1 MNILIIEDE
10 ILAAKRLSEVLAKI
24 DDTINIV
31 GVVDSIEQGV
41 EWLTENQLPELIF
54 SDIELA
60 DGVSFE
66 IFRQVKVECPIVFC
80 TAYNQYT
87 MEAFEINAIS
97 YILKPISREQ
107 VVKALEKFHS
117 MREIFTPQKDVAEYN
132 AQIEGL
138 LKLIDGGGSSRQYKS
153 TLMMNAG
160 EKIIPIA
167 VNDIAYIYSTSSGL
181 QITTTLG
188 KEYSYNSTLD
198 ELELLLDGNKFF
210 RASRQFIIPRW
221 SILSIERYF
230 NRTLIVKLK
239 YKTPEAVNISRL
251 KAKTFLEWLES

>member
-1 MNILIIEDE
+1 MKILIIEDE
-10 ILAAKRLSEVLAKI
+10 ALAAKRLVELITMI

-41 EWLTENQLPELIF
+41 EWLAENPSPELIF

-66 IFRQVKVECPIVFC
+66 IFKQVKVECPIIFC

-107 VVKALEKFHS
+107 VAKALEKFHS
-117 MREIFTPQKDVAEYN
+117 MREIFTPKSDTIEYN
-132 AQIEGL
+132 TQIEGL
-138 LKLIDGGGSSRQYKS
+138 LKLIGGGGSSQHYKS

-160 EKIIPIA
+160 EKIIPIS
-167 VNDIAYIYSTSSGL
+167 VNDIAYIYATTSGL
-181 QITTTLG
+181 QITTTKG
-188 KEYSYNSTLD
+188 QEFGYSSTLD
-198 ELELLLDGNKFF
+198 ELEGALDDKKFF
-210 RASRQFIIPRW
+210 RASRQFIVPRW
-221 SILSIERYF
+221 SIHSIERYF
-230 NRTLIVKLK
+230 NRTLTVKLNH
-239 YKTPEAVNISRL
+239 KTPETVNVSRL
-251 KAKTFLEWLES
+251 KAKKFLEWMEM

>member
-10 ILAAKRLSEVLAKI
+10 TLAAKRLAEILTKI

-31 GVVDSIEQGV
+31 GIVDSIEQGT
-41 EWLTENQLPELIF
+41 EWLEENPSPELIF

-66 IFRQVKVECPIVFC
+66 IFRQVKVKCPIIFC

-107 VVKALEKFHS
+107 AAKALEKFHS
-117 MREIFTPQKDVAEYN
+117 MRDIFTPQNDTVAYN
-132 AQIEGL
+132 DQIEGL
-138 LKLIDGGGSSRQYKS
+138 LKLIGKGGSPRQNKS
-153 TLMMNAG
+153 TLIMNVG
-160 EKIIPIA
+160 EKIIPIS
-167 VNDIAYIYSTSSGL
+167 VDDIAYIYATSSGL
-181 QITTTLG
+181 QISTTSG
-188 KEYSYNSTLD
+188 KEYSYHSTLD
-198 ELELLLDGNKFF
+198 ELETLLDSTKFF
-210 RASRQFIIPRW
+210 RASRQYIIPRW

-230 NRTLIVKLK
+230 NRTLVVKLQ
-239 YKTPEAVNISRL
+239 YKTPEPVNISRL
-251 KAKTFLEWLES
+251 KAKAFLEWVEA

>member
-10 ILAAKRLSEVLAKI
+10 SLAAKRLSELLIKI

-41 EWLTENQLPELIF
+41 EWFTENPSPELIF

-66 IFRQVKVECPIVFC
+66 IFRQVKVECPIIFC

-107 VVKALEKFHS
+107 VAKALDKFHS
-117 MREIFTPQKDVAEYN
+117 MREIFIPTSESTAYN
-132 AQIEGL
+132 DQIEEL
-138 LKLIDGGGSSRQYKS
+138 FKLIGRGGTSRQHKS
-153 TLMMNAG
+153 TLMMNVG
-160 EKIIPIA
+160 EKIIPIS
-167 VNDIAYIYSTSSGL
+167 VNDIAYIYATSSGL
-181 QITTTLG
+181 QITTTSG

-198 ELELLLDGNKFF
+198 ELKSLLDDGKFF
-210 RASRQFIIPRW
+210 RASRQFIISRW
-221 SILSIERYF
+221 SIHSIERYF
-230 NRTLIVKLK
+230 NRTLIVKLH

-251 KAKTFLEWLES
+251 KAKAFLEWMEV